1 MKQYRFDHIHF
12 YPACTGDG
20 GKTGDFQS
28 RGTCDVG
35 KVCSVYGNCTGKSL
49 YIIFKI

>member
-1 MKQYRFDHIHF
+1 MNVDKINSNVVISIWWYWF

-20 GKTGDFQS
+20 GKAGDSQS

-35 KVCSVYGNCTGKSL
+35 KVCSPYGNCTGK
-49 YIIFKI
+49 